1 MQNGSPVAMTRGG
14 ALDALRILAAVFI
27 VVFHFGDNAPTR
39 LQDIH
44 AFFSRGNLAT
54 NFFLMLSGFIL
65 ARVYGAQV
73 LSGRMSTVQF
83 VSRRLTRIYPAH
95 LITLAA
101 MIALVVLG
109 GLVGLQFSHPERFD
123 WSALPAHLLLVNGWG
138 FTPATWNLP
147 TWSLSA
153 LAACYLSF
161 PWMWRKLQLIDRP
174 LICLGIALVAMLG
187 GDVLTRALTGERQLS
202 VSLQWGLL
210 RAVPL
215 FIVGLVLARMV
226 EVWRPGVRAA
236 RVAAIGGAAVFVVS
250 AVMQGPDLVNTLA
263 TMAVVAGLGGG
274 ASRSIWPGAAWG
286 AEVSFSLFITHIPAA
301 VFYFDA
307 MAPLLARLPQG
318 AAAQWAIWGGA
329 LTFSLVVAAAFHH
342 GMDEPIQRRLRAALF
357 RPRPALG
364 SASTQGA

>member
-1 MQNGSPVAMTRGG
+1 MQNGSSAAMTRGG

-39 LQDIH
+39 LQDIN

-73 LSGRMSTVQF
+73 LSGRMSTLQF

-109 GLVGLQFSHPERFD
+109 GLAGLQFSHPERFD
-123 WSALPAHLLLVNGWG
+123 WSALPAHLFLVNGWG

-161 PWMWRKLQLIDRP
+161 PWMWRKLQLFDLP
-174 LICLGIALVAMLG
+174 LVCLGIALVVMLA

-215 FIVGLVLARMV
+215 FVVGLVLARMV

-236 RVAAIGGAAVFVVS
+236 RVVAIGGALVFIVS
-250 AVMQGPDLVNTLA
+250 AVMQGPDLVSTLA
-263 TMAVVAGLGGG
+263 TMAVVAGLGAG
-274 ASRSIWPGAAWG
+274 ASRRTWPGAAWG
-286 AEVSFSLFITHIPAA
+286 AEVSFSLFITHIPAS

-307 MAPLLARLPQG
+307 MAPLLALPQG
-318 AAAQWAIWGGA
+318 AAAQWAVWAG
-329 LTFSLVVAAAFHH
+329 SLAFAVAVAAAFHH
-342 GMDEPIQRRLRAALF
+342 GMDQPIQRRLRGALF
-357 RPRPALG
+357 RSRPAQG
-364 SASTQGA
+364 PAAPQGA